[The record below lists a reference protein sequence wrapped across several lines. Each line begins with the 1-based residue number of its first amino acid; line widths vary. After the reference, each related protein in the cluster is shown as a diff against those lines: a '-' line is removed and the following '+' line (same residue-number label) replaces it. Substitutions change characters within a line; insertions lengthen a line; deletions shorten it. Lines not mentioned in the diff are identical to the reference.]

1 MSVGGD
7 RRQEPGQ
14 RTSALLDGY
23 SIASRPQYRRMTW
36 CTALQ
41 HLQPVCTRGQAARAL
56 PADKKTQAL
65 GLGPA
70 PLWRHA
76 TRAQTNSLDA
86 LTSIDFRL
94 RDASACYY
102 QVPVRTKEWRGRD
115 RQLPHSSR
123 HSISRRG
130 RQGTFAP
137 DPSRE
142 GSAVE
147 SSNKSLRF
155 SSIVAGARPRR
166 AIKKTRMCMQF
177 RPLPARGA
185 RA

>member
-1 MSVGGD
+1 MYCTCSLSVLEA
-7 RRQEPGQ
+7 RRLERCPPTKKRKRSG
-14 RTSALLDGY
+14 SALLHFGAMRRVHRR
-23 SIASRPQYRRMTW
+23 IRWMLSR
-36 CTALQ
+36 
-41 HLQPVCTRGQAARAL
+41 V
-56 PADKKTQAL
+56 
-65 GLGPA
+65 
-70 PLWRHA
+70 
-76 TRAQTNSLDA
+76 
-86 LTSIDFRL
+86 TSIDFRL

-102 QVPVRTKEWRGRD
+102 PGSTKEWRGRD

-166 AIKKTRMCMQF
+166 AKKINKDVPCSSGLS
-177 RPLPARGA
+177 RPAVRVPDDLGNEPRYVLSPPGPATAQGSRS
-185 RA
+185 